1 MGFKLKRPFV
11 LICVCSILISLM
23 VLGGAARHQSAF
35 AGFFDDFGIKD
46 ELELGR
52 KFDLMVRTQMPLV
65 EDPEVKFYIR
75 ALVDRL
81 VAVLPP
87 QPFEFKTDVLLHNSM
102 NAFAVPGGYVFVHT
116 GLIMQLDHESEL
128 AGVLAHEL
136 AHVTQ
141 RHIAHRID
149 RSRYTTLASVL
160 GALAGAFMGGHGG
173 GALAVGSM
181 AAGQSAML
189 NYSRLDETEADQIG
203 LQYLVAAGFNPQGL
217 VGSFEKIRK
226 QQWLS
231 GISVPEYL
239 STHPDVGNRVN
250 EIGARV
256 QSLPAKIRQRKE
268 NDAAFNRVKTLLW
281 GRYGAV
287 PQAAQFF
294 AKAPND
300 PLSIMGQAMLAS
312 RKHQINEAKRLFGKA
327 ISAAPRESLILREAG
342 IFYYTIGDP
351 QAEPLLLAA
360 LKSNPRDLMALFF
373 HARLLDDE
381 GRHREAQKLYQSI
394 LRVYPTDAEVH
405 HYLGISFGKSHQL
418 FEGWLHLA
426 YSALY
431 SNDKHRAG
439 ELLRKAK
446 EEAKTPEQKKAL
458 KTFEEKQRERRS
470 VTEK

>member
-1 MGFKLKRPFV
+1 MGFKLKRSRALTCF
-11 LICVCSILISLM
+11 CSILISLL
-23 VLGGAARHQSAF
+23 VLGGTAWHQPAL

-52 KFDLMVRTQMPLV
+52 KFDLMVKTQMPLV
-65 EDPEVKFYIR
+65 EDPEVKFYVR
-75 ALVDRL
+75 ALVDKL

-87 QPFEFKTDVLLHNSM
+87 QPFDFKTDVLLHNSM

-203 LQYLVAAGFNPQGL
+203 LQYLVAAGFNPRGL

-239 STHPDVGNRVN
+239 STHPDVGTRVN
-250 EIGARV
+250 EINARV
-256 QSLPAKIRQRKE
+256 QALPAKIRNRKE
-268 NDAAFNRVKTLLW
+268 HDAAFNRAKTLLW
-281 GRYGAV
+281 GRYGTPA
-287 PQAAQFF
+287 QAAQYFS
-294 AKAPND
+294 KTPNE
-300 PLSIMGQAMLAS
+300 PLSLMGQAMLAS
-312 RKHQINEAKRLFGKA
+312 RRHQISEAKKLFGKA
-327 ISAAPRESLILREAG
+327 ITAAPRESLILREAG
-342 IFYYTIGDP
+342 IFYYSIGDP
-351 QAEPLLLAA
+351 QAESLLLAA
-360 LKSNPRDLMALFF
+360 LKLNPRDFMALFF
-373 HARLLDDE
+373 HARLLDDD
-381 GRHREAQKLYQSI
+381 GRHSEAQKLYRSI
-394 LRVYPTDAEVH
+394 LQIYPTDSEVH
-405 HYLGISFGKSHQL
+405 QYLGVSLGKSQQP
-418 FEGWLHLA
+418 FDGWLHLA

-431 SNDKHRAG
+431 KNDMHRAT
-439 ELLRKAK
+439 ELSRKLK
-446 EEAKTPEQKKAL
+446 EQAKTPEEKKAV
-458 KTFEEKQRERRS
+458 KTFEEKLRERRA

>member
-1 MGFKLKRPFV
+1 MGFKLNRTCV
-11 LICVCSILISLM
+11 LVCFCFILMSVM
-23 VLGGAARHQSAF
+23 VLGGAARHQVAF

-52 KFDLMVRTQMPLV
+52 KFDLMVRAQMPLV

-75 ALVDRL
+75 DLVERL

-87 QPFEFKTDVLLHNSM
+87 QPFDFKTDVLLHNSM

-128 AGVLAHEL
+128 AGVLSHEL

-203 LQYLVAAGFNPQGL
+203 LQYLIAAGFNPQGL

-256 QSLPAKIRQRKE
+256 QTLPAKIRHRKE
-268 NDAAFNRVKTLLW
+268 NDVAFNRVKTLLW
-281 GRYGAV
+281 GRYGTL

-294 AKAPND
+294 AKTPNN

-312 RKHQINEAKRLFGKA
+312 RKHQISEAKRLFSKA
-327 ISAAPRESLILREAG
+327 LSAAPRESLILREAG

-351 QAEPLLLAA
+351 QAEALLLAA
-360 LKSNPRDLMALFF
+360 LKYNSRDFMALFF

-381 GRHREAQKLYQSI
+381 GRHSEAQKLYQKI
-394 LRVYPTDAEVH
+394 LQIYPTDAEVH
-405 HYLGISFGKSHQL
+405 QYLGISFGKSHHI
-418 FEGWLHLA
+418 FDGWLHLA
-426 YSALY
+426 YSAMY
-431 SNDKHRAG
+431 QNDRHRTAD
-439 ELLRKAK
+439 LLRKAK
-446 EEAKTPEQKKAL
+446 KEAKTPAQKKAI
-458 KTFEEKQRERRS
+458 KAFEEKQRERLS